1 MCAPQLDCG
10 KGDVA
15 SQVRAP
21 FTFTMPGVPQS
32 ARLPL
37 TVAMRALG
45 EVVDALEI
53 ILGGQCRVAGHD
65 VP

>member
-1 MCAPQLDCG
+1 
-10 KGDVA
+10 
-15 SQVRAP
+15 
-21 FTFTMPGVPQS
+21 MPGVPQS